1 MTEYTFASH
10 TGTHMDA
17 PFHYFPDAPHLD
29 EIDLRRFTG
38 EGFVVPM
45 RKPALSAVAP
55 EDLAPYH
62 EQIQGL
68 PFVLLSFDWAR
79 HFGTSEYFN
88 HPYLGV
94 EAAEYLVSLGVGC
107 VVLDTLT
114 PDAAIP
120 VRPQHHIGPVH
131 RILLGND
138 VLIVENAAS
147 LRALEDSS
155 IAVSAFPMPI
165 RASDGAPVRL
175 VAEIDDDAAGSRS
188 QASSGHS

>member
-1 MTEYTFASH
+1 MTEYTFGSH

-17 PFHYFPDAPHLD
+17 PFHYFPDSPHLD
-29 EIDLRRFTG
+29 EIDLHRFRG
-38 EGFVVPM
+38 DGFVVPM
-45 RKPALSAVAP
+45 RKAPLTAVTP
-55 EDLAPYH
+55 EDIAPYR
-62 EQIQGL
+62 EQIRGL

-88 HPYLGV
+88 HPYLGE

-107 VVLDTLT
+107 IVLDTLT

-120 VRPQHHIGPVH
+120 VRPDHHIGPIH

-147 LRALEDSS
+147 LNAIENRR
-155 IAVSAFPMPI
+155 IVVSAFPMPI

-175 VAEIDDDAAGSRS
+175 VADIEDDEVSPPQRP
-188 QASSGHS
+188 SGERV

>member
-17 PFHYFPDAPHLD
+17 PFHYFPAAPHLD
-29 EIDLRRFTG
+29 EIDIQRFTG
-38 EGFVVPM
+38 KGFVVPL
-45 RKPALSAVAP
+45 RKPPLSEVVKDDLVAY
-55 EDLAPYH
+55 ESQMRDS
-62 EQIQGL
+62 

-79 HFGTSEYFN
+79 HFGTKAYFD
-88 HPYLGV
+88 HPYLGE
-94 EAAEYLVSLGVGC
+94 EAAEYLVSLSVGC
-107 VVLDTLT
+107 LVLDTLT

-120 VRPQHHIGPVH
+120 VRPPDHTGPIH

-147 LRALEDSS
+147 LSPIENRQVT
-155 IAVSAFPMPI
+155 VSAFPMHI

-175 VAEIDDDAAGSRS
+175 VAEVDDELFRNE
-188 QASSGHS
+188 SSDGE